1 MSSVLSEN
9 LVIQNTI
16 QYTAGTNLPLLTQPR
31 MLYSG
36 TSVYQTGV
44 STAITIVAGT
54 MYYAIIKTGLVL
66 PAGYNYFMVT
76 VTNGDYP
83 AGGLSIIYTGTIRNN
98 GNGTYTAGMTIYGIG
113 ASQSFRVNWN
123 IYAIV

>member
-1 MSSVLSEN
+1 MSSVLSVD

-16 QYTAGTNLPLLTQPR
+16 RYTAGTNLPLLTQPR

-36 TSVYQTGV
+36 SSVYLTGS
-44 STAITIVAGT
+44 STSFTIVAGS
-54 MYYAIIKTGLVL
+54 MYYAIIKSGLVL
-66 PAGYNYFMVT
+66 PAGYNYFMIT

-98 GNGTYTAGMTIYGIG
+98 GNGTYTAGMTVFRIG
-113 ASQSFRVNWN
+113 ASQNFRVNWS

>member
-1 MSSVLSEN
+1 MTSILSNN
-9 LVIQNTI
+9 LEIQSLI
-16 QYTAGTNLPLLTQPR
+16 KYTSGTNLPLLTQPR

-36 TSVYQTGV
+36 TTVYLTGT
-44 STAITIVAGT
+44 STSFTIVAGT
-54 MYYAIIKTGLVL
+54 MYYAIIKSGLVL
-66 PAGYNYFMVT
+66 PDGYNYFMIT

-83 AGGLSIIYTGTIRNN
+83 AGGLNIIYTGTVRNN

-113 ASQSFRVNWN
+113 ASQNFRVDWN